1 VVGAAEGKPE
11 DQLRESVGRREIDG
25 LLILRDSDS
34 AELVVFTNP
43 LWLGDLQQ
51 ILNGERRRL
60 KLEAMKLTSN
70 QLADAIAPIQVSI
83 SYRKLGRGPLSM
95 AEKIAAIFLVSITGE
110 KQLRLT
116 EQIIS
121 AVTPQQWIDGKILGV
136 SAYAAISTAVIVLSA
151 LPFIIVMQVAGKGIP
166 ISVELSNPLNIIILV
181 TITLGGFLFWNT
193 FLAAFAATINDPNVS
208 SRTTVLFLPLV
219 PLIAGAIV
227 TFKAPDSMLTRV
239 LGLIPLTSPSALP
252 VRIILTDVSIWEIAL
267 SLVVLFIAT
276 WSMRIV
282 AGRIFRVGML
292 MYGKEPTLREL
303 LRWMKE
309 A

>member
-1 VVGAAEGKPE
+1 
-11 DQLRESVGRREIDG
+11 
-25 LLILRDSDS
+25 
-34 AELVVFTNP
+34 
-43 LWLGDLQQ
+43 
-51 ILNGERRRL
+51 
-60 KLEAMKLTSN
+60 
-70 QLADAIAPIQVSI
+70 
-83 SYRKLGRGPLSM
+83 
-95 AEKIAAIFLVSITGE
+95 
-110 KQLRLT
+110 
-116 EQIIS
+116 
-121 AVTPQQWIDGKILGV
+121 
-136 SAYAAISTAVIVLSA
+136 
-151 LPFIIVMQVAGKGIP
+151 
-166 ISVELSNPLNIIILV
+166 
-181 TITLGGFLFWNT
+181 
-193 FLAAFAATINDPNVS
+193 LAAFAATINDPNVS